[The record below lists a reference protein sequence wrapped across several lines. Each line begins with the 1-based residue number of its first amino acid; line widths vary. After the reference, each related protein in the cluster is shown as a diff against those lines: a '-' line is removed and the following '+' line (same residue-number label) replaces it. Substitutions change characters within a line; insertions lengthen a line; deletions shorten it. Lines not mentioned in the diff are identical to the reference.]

1 MKEPIFSRKF
11 WQKVFNYQLIIWF
24 LLMISYTFSQRNNH
38 FYFIGD
44 LFNLAFSTAIMG
56 LNFYVQFKKDSSK
69 TNTQIVRWL
78 TIVIFPFNFCQ
89 IWHIT
94 GNFLLKNLPAIE
106 ILLVLLLWAVYIFL
120 LVPIAVVHVGPIKN
134 WFLRLLTIY
143 FLDIQYGDAQNL
155 AINPDFRWLHS
166 LTYQGVIAAIALL
179 TMTCF
184 LVKAWGYHFNPN
196 LKFIK
201 IPSFQK
207 KILLALLIMAT
218 IDLFY
223 NEFINYDK
231 AIWTV
236 FFGVDIGS
244 FKFSIPNLTA
254 AIEPGIL
261 EETERYLLIVIFL
274 AGFNRFPKYRI
285 PVAIYG
291 SAILFGLSHLSN
303 FGWHGESFTATI
315 AQVIGVMG
323 SAFIWAELYLY
334 TGKLWL
340 PMIYHFLMDYISDLQ
355 SGWNSAGWSWNG
367 EITDYIYTVLIV
379 DVPLLFSIWMLFGKR
394 RQVMEDNADLI
405 LNLNGRQSMI

>member
-1 MKEPIFSRKF
+1 M
-11 WQKVFNYQLIIWF
+11 
-24 LLMISYTFSQRNNH
+24 
-38 FYFIGD
+38 
-44 LFNLAFSTAIMG
+44 
-56 LNFYVQFKKDSSK
+56 
-69 TNTQIVRWL
+69 
-78 TIVIFPFNFCQ
+78 
-89 IWHIT
+89 
-94 GNFLLKNLPAIE
+94 LKNLPAIE

-201 IPSFQK
+201 SPSFQK
-207 KILLALLIMAT
+207 KILLA
-218 IDLFY
+218 
-223 NEFINYDK
+223 
-231 AIWTV
+231 
-236 FFGVDIGS
+236 
-244 FKFSIPNLTA
+244 
-254 AIEPGIL
+254 
-261 EETERYLLIVIFL
+261 LLIVIFL

-291 SAILFGLSHLSN
+291 SAILFVLSHLSN

-379 DVPLLFSIWMLFGKR
+379 GVPLLFSIWMLFGKR

>member
-1 MKEPIFSRKF
+1 MKEPIFLRKF

-24 LLMISYTFSQRNNH
+24 LLMISYTFFQRNNH

-78 TIVIFPFNFCQ
+78 
-89 IWHIT
+89 
-94 GNFLLKNLPAIE
+94 
-106 ILLVLLLWAVYIFL
+106 
-120 LVPIAVVHVGPIKN
+120 
-134 WFLRLLTIY
+134 
-143 FLDIQYGDAQNL
+143 
-155 AINPDFRWLHS
+155 HS

-201 IPSFQK
+201 SPSFQK

-223 NEFINYDK
+223 N
-231 AIWTV
+231 
-236 FFGVDIGS
+236 
-244 FKFSIPNLTA
+244 IPNLTA

-379 DVPLLFSIWMLFGKR
+379 GVPLLFSIWMLFGKR

-405 LNLNGRQSMI
+405 LNLNSRQSMIQQ

>member
-1 MKEPIFSRKF
+1 
-11 WQKVFNYQLIIWF
+11 
-24 LLMISYTFSQRNNH
+24 MISYTFSQRNNH

-78 TIVIFPFNFCQ
+78 
-89 IWHIT
+89 
-94 GNFLLKNLPAIE
+94 
-106 ILLVLLLWAVYIFL
+106 
-120 LVPIAVVHVGPIKN
+120 
-134 WFLRLLTIY
+134 
-143 FLDIQYGDAQNL
+143 
-155 AINPDFRWLHS
+155 HS

-201 IPSFQK
+201 SPSFQK

-223 NEFINYDK
+223 N
-231 AIWTV
+231 
-236 FFGVDIGS
+236 
-244 FKFSIPNLTA
+244 IPNLTA

-379 DVPLLFSIWMLFGKR
+379 GVPLLFSIWMLFGKR

-405 LNLNGRQSMI
+405 LDLNGRQSMI

>member
-1 MKEPIFSRKF
+1 M
-11 WQKVFNYQLIIWF
+11 L
-24 LLMISYTFSQRNNH
+24 
-38 FYFIGD
+38 
-44 LFNLAFSTAIMG
+44 
-56 LNFYVQFKKDSSK
+56 KK
-69 TNTQIVRWL
+69 
-78 TIVIFPFNFCQ
+78 
-89 IWHIT
+89 
-94 GNFLLKNLPAIE
+94 LPAIE

-201 IPSFQK
+201 SPSFQK

-303 FGWHGESFTATI
+303 FGW
-315 AQVIGVMG
+315 
-323 SAFIWAELYLY
+323 AELYLY

-379 DVPLLFSIWMLFGKR
+379 GVPLLFSIWMLFGKR

>member
-1 MKEPIFSRKF
+1 M
-11 WQKVFNYQLIIWF
+11 
-24 LLMISYTFSQRNNH
+24 
-38 FYFIGD
+38 
-44 LFNLAFSTAIMG
+44 
-56 LNFYVQFKKDSSK
+56 
-69 TNTQIVRWL
+69 
-78 TIVIFPFNFCQ
+78 
-89 IWHIT
+89 
-94 GNFLLKNLPAIE
+94 
-106 ILLVLLLWAVYIFL
+106 
-120 LVPIAVVHVGPIKN
+120 
-134 WFLRLLTIY
+134 
-143 FLDIQYGDAQNL
+143 
-155 AINPDFRWLHS
+155 
-166 LTYQGVIAAIALL
+166 
-179 TMTCF
+179 
-184 LVKAWGYHFNPN
+184 
-196 LKFIK
+196 
-201 IPSFQK
+201 
-207 KILLALLIMAT
+207 LALLIMAT

-223 NEFINYDK
+223 N
-231 AIWTV
+231 
-236 FFGVDIGS
+236 
-244 FKFSIPNLTA
+244 IPNLTA

-303 FGWHGESFTATI
+303 FGWRGESFTATI

-379 DVPLLFSIWMLFGKR
+379 GVPLLFSVWMLFGKR

>member
-1 MKEPIFSRKF
+1 M
-11 WQKVFNYQLIIWF
+11 
-24 LLMISYTFSQRNNH
+24 
-38 FYFIGD
+38 
-44 LFNLAFSTAIMG
+44 
-56 LNFYVQFKKDSSK
+56 
-69 TNTQIVRWL
+69 
-78 TIVIFPFNFCQ
+78 
-89 IWHIT
+89 
-94 GNFLLKNLPAIE
+94 LKNLPAIE

-179 TMTCF
+179 TMTYF
-184 LVKAWGYHFNPN
+184 LVKAWDYHFNPN

-201 IPSFQK
+201 SPSFQK

-303 FGWHGESFTATI
+303 FGWHGESFTSTI

-379 DVPLLFSIWMLFGKR
+379 GVPLLFSIWMLFGKR

>member
-1 MKEPIFSRKF
+1 M
-11 WQKVFNYQLIIWF
+11 
-24 LLMISYTFSQRNNH
+24 
-38 FYFIGD
+38 
-44 LFNLAFSTAIMG
+44 
-56 LNFYVQFKKDSSK
+56 
-69 TNTQIVRWL
+69 
-78 TIVIFPFNFCQ
+78 
-89 IWHIT
+89 
-94 GNFLLKNLPAIE
+94 LKNLPAIE

-201 IPSFQK
+201 SPSFQK

-223 NEFINYDK
+223 N
-231 AIWTV
+231 
-236 FFGVDIGS
+236 
-244 FKFSIPNLTA
+244 IPNLTA

-261 EETERYLLIVIFL
+261 KETERYLLIVIFL

-334 TGKLWL
+334 TEKLWL
-340 PMIYHFLMDYISDLQ
+340 PMIYHFLMDYI
-355 SGWNSAGWSWNG
+355 
-367 EITDYIYTVLIV
+367 YTVLIV
-379 DVPLLFSIWMLFGKR
+379 GVPLLFSIWMLFGKR

>member
-1 MKEPIFSRKF
+1 MKERIFSRKF

-155 AINPDFRWLHS
+155 AINPDFCWLHS

-201 IPSFQK
+201 SPSFQK
-207 KILLALLIMAT
+207 KILLAWRK
-218 IDLFY
+218 FY
-223 NEFINYDK
+223 CNNCTSY
-231 AIWTV
+231 WRN
-236 FFGVDIGS
+236 G
-244 FKFSIPNLTA
+244 
-254 AIEPGIL
+254 
-261 EETERYLLIVIFL
+261 ER
-274 AGFNRFPKYRI
+274 
-285 PVAIYG
+285 
-291 SAILFGLSHLSN
+291 
-303 FGWHGESFTATI
+303 
-315 AQVIGVMG
+315 
-323 SAFIWAELYLY
+323 LYLGRIVSLY
-334 TGKLWL
+334 RKT
-340 PMIYHFLMDYISDLQ
+340 MVADDL
-355 SGWNSAGWSWNG
+355 SLFNG
-367 EITDYIYTVLIV
+367 LY
-379 DVPLLFSIWMLFGKR
+379 F
-394 RQVMEDNADLI
+394 
-405 LNLNGRQSMI
+405 

>member
-1 MKEPIFSRKF
+1 MKERIFSRKF

-78 TIVIFPFNFCQ
+78 
-89 IWHIT
+89 
-94 GNFLLKNLPAIE
+94 
-106 ILLVLLLWAVYIFL
+106 
-120 LVPIAVVHVGPIKN
+120 
-134 WFLRLLTIY
+134 
-143 FLDIQYGDAQNL
+143 
-155 AINPDFRWLHS
+155 HS

-201 IPSFQK
+201 SPSFQK

-223 NEFINYDK
+223 N
-231 AIWTV
+231 
-236 FFGVDIGS
+236 
-244 FKFSIPNLTA
+244 IPNLTA

-379 DVPLLFSIWMLFGKR
+379 GVPLLFSIWMLFGKR
-394 RQVMEDNADLI
+394 RQVMEDNTDLI
-405 LNLNGRQSMI
+405 LNLNGRQSMIQQ

>member
-1 MKEPIFSRKF
+1 MKERIFSRKF

-78 TIVIFPFNFCQ
+78 
-89 IWHIT
+89 
-94 GNFLLKNLPAIE
+94 
-106 ILLVLLLWAVYIFL
+106 
-120 LVPIAVVHVGPIKN
+120 
-134 WFLRLLTIY
+134 
-143 FLDIQYGDAQNL
+143 
-155 AINPDFRWLHS
+155 HS

-201 IPSFQK
+201 SSSFQK

-223 NEFINYDK
+223 N
-231 AIWTV
+231 
-236 FFGVDIGS
+236 
-244 FKFSIPNLTA
+244 IPNLTA

-379 DVPLLFSIWMLFGKR
+379 GVPLLFSIWMLFGKR

-405 LNLNGRQSMI
+405 LNLNGRQSMIQQ

>member
-1 MKEPIFSRKF
+1 
-11 WQKVFNYQLIIWF
+11 
-24 LLMISYTFSQRNNH
+24 MISYTFSQRNNH

-78 TIVIFPFNFCQ
+78 
-89 IWHIT
+89 
-94 GNFLLKNLPAIE
+94 
-106 ILLVLLLWAVYIFL
+106 
-120 LVPIAVVHVGPIKN
+120 
-134 WFLRLLTIY
+134 
-143 FLDIQYGDAQNL
+143 
-155 AINPDFRWLHS
+155 HS

-179 TMTCF
+179 TMTYF
-184 LVKAWGYHFNPN
+184 LVKAWDYHFNPN

-201 IPSFQK
+201 SPSFQK

-223 NEFINYDK
+223 N
-231 AIWTV
+231 
-236 FFGVDIGS
+236 
-244 FKFSIPNLTA
+244 IPNLTA

-367 EITDYIYTVLIV
+367 KITDYIYTVLIV
-379 DVPLLFSIWMLFGKR
+379 GVPLLFSIWMLFGKR

-405 LNLNGRQSMI
+405 LDLNGRQSMI

>member
-1 MKEPIFSRKF
+1 MKERIFSRKF

-44 LFNLAFSTAIMG
+44 LFNLAFNTAIMG

-69 TNTQIVRWL
+69 TNTQIV
-78 TIVIFPFNFCQ
+78 
-89 IWHIT
+89 
-94 GNFLLKNLPAIE
+94 
-106 ILLVLLLWAVYIFL
+106 
-120 LVPIAVVHVGPIKN
+120 
-134 WFLRLLTIY
+134 
-143 FLDIQYGDAQNL
+143 
-155 AINPDFRWLHS
+155 RWLHS

-201 IPSFQK
+201 SPSFQK

-223 NEFINYDK
+223 N
-231 AIWTV
+231 
-236 FFGVDIGS
+236 
-244 FKFSIPNLTA
+244 IPNLTA

-379 DVPLLFSIWMLFGKR
+379 RVPLLFSIWMLFGKR

>member
-78 TIVIFPFNFCQ
+78 
-89 IWHIT
+89 
-94 GNFLLKNLPAIE
+94 
-106 ILLVLLLWAVYIFL
+106 
-120 LVPIAVVHVGPIKN
+120 
-134 WFLRLLTIY
+134 
-143 FLDIQYGDAQNL
+143 
-155 AINPDFRWLHS
+155 HS

-201 IPSFQK
+201 SPSFQK

-218 IDLFY
+218 
-223 NEFINYDK
+223 
-231 AIWTV
+231 
-236 FFGVDIGS
+236 IGS

-254 AIEPGIL
+254 AIEPG
-261 EETERYLLIVIFL
+261 FWKKP
-274 AGFNRFPKYRI
+274 N
-285 PVAIYG
+285 AIY
-291 SAILFGLSHLSN
+291 
-303 FGWHGESFTATI
+303 
-315 AQVIGVMG
+315 
-323 SAFIWAELYLY
+323 
-334 TGKLWL
+334 
-340 PMIYHFLMDYISDLQ
+340 
-355 SGWNSAGWSWNG
+355 
-367 EITDYIYTVLIV
+367 
-379 DVPLLFSIWMLFGKR
+379 
-394 RQVMEDNADLI
+394 
-405 LNLNGRQSMI
+405 

>member
-1 MKEPIFSRKF
+1 MKERIFSRKF

-78 TIVIFPFNFCQ
+78 
-89 IWHIT
+89 
-94 GNFLLKNLPAIE
+94 
-106 ILLVLLLWAVYIFL
+106 
-120 LVPIAVVHVGPIKN
+120 
-134 WFLRLLTIY
+134 
-143 FLDIQYGDAQNL
+143 
-155 AINPDFRWLHS
+155 HS

-201 IPSFQK
+201 SPSFQK
-207 KILLALLIMAT
+207 KILLA
-218 IDLFY
+218 
-223 NEFINYDK
+223 
-231 AIWTV
+231 
-236 FFGVDIGS
+236 
-244 FKFSIPNLTA
+244 
-254 AIEPGIL
+254 
-261 EETERYLLIVIFL
+261 LLIVIFL

-315 AQVIGVMG
+315 A
-323 SAFIWAELYLY
+323 
-334 TGKLWL
+334 
-340 PMIYHFLMDYISDLQ
+340 
-355 SGWNSAGWSWNG
+355 
-367 EITDYIYTVLIV
+367 
-379 DVPLLFSIWMLFGKR
+379 
-394 RQVMEDNADLI
+394 
-405 LNLNGRQSMI
+405 

>member
-1 MKEPIFSRKF
+1 MKERIFSRKF

-201 IPSFQK
+201 SPSFQK

-218 IDLFY
+218 
-223 NEFINYDK
+223 
-231 AIWTV
+231 
-236 FFGVDIGS
+236 
-244 FKFSIPNLTA
+244 
-254 AIEPGIL
+254 IEPGIL

-303 FGWHGESFTATI
+303 FCWHGESFTATI

-379 DVPLLFSIWMLFGKR
+379 GVPLLFSILMLFGKR

-405 LNLNGRQSMI
+405 LNLNGRQSMIYQ

>member
-1 MKEPIFSRKF
+1 MKERIFSRKF

-44 LFNLAFSTAIMG
+44 LFNLAFSTVIMG

-69 TNTQIVRWL
+69 TNTQIV
-78 TIVIFPFNFCQ
+78 
-89 IWHIT
+89 
-94 GNFLLKNLPAIE
+94 
-106 ILLVLLLWAVYIFL
+106 
-120 LVPIAVVHVGPIKN
+120 
-134 WFLRLLTIY
+134 
-143 FLDIQYGDAQNL
+143 
-155 AINPDFRWLHS
+155 RWLHS

-201 IPSFQK
+201 SPSFQK

-223 NEFINYDK
+223 N
-231 AIWTV
+231 
-236 FFGVDIGS
+236 
-244 FKFSIPNLTA
+244 IPNLTA

-274 AGFNRFPKYRI
+274 AVFNRFPKYRI
-285 PVAIYG
+285 PVAIYS

-379 DVPLLFSIWMLFGKR
+379 GVSLLFSIWMLFGKR

>member
-1 MKEPIFSRKF
+1 MKERIFSRKF

-78 TIVIFPFNFCQ
+78 
-89 IWHIT
+89 
-94 GNFLLKNLPAIE
+94 
-106 ILLVLLLWAVYIFL
+106 
-120 LVPIAVVHVGPIKN
+120 
-134 WFLRLLTIY
+134 
-143 FLDIQYGDAQNL
+143 
-155 AINPDFRWLHS
+155 HS

-201 IPSFQK
+201 SPSFQK

-254 AIEPGIL
+254 AIEPG
-261 EETERYLLIVIFL
+261 FWKKP
-274 AGFNRFPKYRI
+274 N
-285 PVAIYG
+285 AIY
-291 SAILFGLSHLSN
+291 
-303 FGWHGESFTATI
+303 
-315 AQVIGVMG
+315 
-323 SAFIWAELYLY
+323 
-334 TGKLWL
+334 
-340 PMIYHFLMDYISDLQ
+340 
-355 SGWNSAGWSWNG
+355 
-367 EITDYIYTVLIV
+367 
-379 DVPLLFSIWMLFGKR
+379 
-394 RQVMEDNADLI
+394 
-405 LNLNGRQSMI
+405 

>member
-1 MKEPIFSRKF
+1 MKERIFSRKF

-78 TIVIFPFNFCQ
+78 
-89 IWHIT
+89 
-94 GNFLLKNLPAIE
+94 
-106 ILLVLLLWAVYIFL
+106 
-120 LVPIAVVHVGPIKN
+120 
-134 WFLRLLTIY
+134 
-143 FLDIQYGDAQNL
+143 
-155 AINPDFRWLHS
+155 HS

-201 IPSFQK
+201 SPSFQK

-223 NEFINYDK
+223 N
-231 AIWTV
+231 
-236 FFGVDIGS
+236 
-244 FKFSIPNLTA
+244 IPNLTA

-379 DVPLLFSIWMLFGKR
+379 GVSLLFSIWMLFGKR

-405 LNLNGRQSMI
+405 LNLNGRQSIIQQ

>member
-1 MKEPIFSRKF
+1 MKERIFSRKF

-94 GNFLLKNLPAIE
+94 GNFFLKNLPAIE

-179 TMTCF
+179 TMTYF
-184 LVKAWGYHFNPN
+184 LVKAWDYHFNPN

-201 IPSFQK
+201 SSSFQT

-223 NEFINYDK
+223 N
-231 AIWTV
+231 
-236 FFGVDIGS
+236 
-244 FKFSIPNLTA
+244 IPNLTA

-405 LNLNGRQSMI
+405 LDLNGRQSMI

>member
-1 MKEPIFSRKF
+1 MKEPIFLRKF

-24 LLMISYTFSQRNNH
+24 LLMISYTFFQRNNH

-94 GNFLLKNLPAIE
+94 GNFLLKNLPAVE

-134 WFLRLLTIY
+134 QFLRLLTIY

-201 IPSFQK
+201 SPSFQK

-223 NEFINYDK
+223 N
-231 AIWTV
+231 
-236 FFGVDIGS
+236 
-244 FKFSIPNLTA
+244 IPNLTA

-340 PMIYHFLMDYISDLQ
+340 PIIYHFLMDYISDLQ

-379 DVPLLFSIWMLFGKR
+379 GVPLLFSIWMLFGKR

-405 LNLNGRQSMI
+405 LNLNSRQSMIQQ

>member
-1 MKEPIFSRKF
+1 M
-11 WQKVFNYQLIIWF
+11 
-24 LLMISYTFSQRNNH
+24 
-38 FYFIGD
+38 
-44 LFNLAFSTAIMG
+44 
-56 LNFYVQFKKDSSK
+56 
-69 TNTQIVRWL
+69 
-78 TIVIFPFNFCQ
+78 
-89 IWHIT
+89 
-94 GNFLLKNLPAIE
+94 LKNLPAIE

-196 LKFIK
+196 FKS
-201 IPSFQK
+201 PSFQK

-379 DVPLLFSIWMLFGKR
+379 GVPLLFSIWMLFGKR

>member
-1 MKEPIFSRKF
+1 
-11 WQKVFNYQLIIWF
+11 
-24 LLMISYTFSQRNNH
+24 MISYTFSQRNNH

-78 TIVIFPFNFCQ
+78 
-89 IWHIT
+89 
-94 GNFLLKNLPAIE
+94 
-106 ILLVLLLWAVYIFL
+106 
-120 LVPIAVVHVGPIKN
+120 
-134 WFLRLLTIY
+134 
-143 FLDIQYGDAQNL
+143 
-155 AINPDFRWLHS
+155 HS

-201 IPSFQK
+201 SPSFQK

-223 NEFINYDK
+223 N
-231 AIWTV
+231 
-236 FFGVDIGS
+236 
-244 FKFSIPNLTA
+244 IPNLTA

-303 FGWHGESFTATI
+303 FGLHGESFTATI

-367 EITDYIYTVLIV
+367 EITDYIYTILIV
-379 DVPLLFSIWMLFGKR
+379 GVSLLFSIWMLFGKR

>member
-1 MKEPIFSRKF
+1 MKERIFSRKF

-78 TIVIFPFNFCQ
+78 
-89 IWHIT
+89 
-94 GNFLLKNLPAIE
+94 
-106 ILLVLLLWAVYIFL
+106 
-120 LVPIAVVHVGPIKN
+120 
-134 WFLRLLTIY
+134 
-143 FLDIQYGDAQNL
+143 
-155 AINPDFRWLHS
+155 HS

-201 IPSFQK
+201 SPSFQK
-207 KILLALLIMAT
+207 KILLA
-218 IDLFY
+218 
-223 NEFINYDK
+223 
-231 AIWTV
+231 
-236 FFGVDIGS
+236 
-244 FKFSIPNLTA
+244 
-254 AIEPGIL
+254 
-261 EETERYLLIVIFL
+261 LLIVIFL

-303 FGWHGESFTATI
+303 LGWHGESFTATI

-379 DVPLLFSIWMLFGKR
+379 GVPLLFSIWMLFGKR

>member
-1 MKEPIFSRKF
+1 M
-11 WQKVFNYQLIIWF
+11 
-24 LLMISYTFSQRNNH
+24 
-38 FYFIGD
+38 
-44 LFNLAFSTAIMG
+44 
-56 LNFYVQFKKDSSK
+56 
-69 TNTQIVRWL
+69 
-78 TIVIFPFNFCQ
+78 
-89 IWHIT
+89 
-94 GNFLLKNLPAIE
+94 LKNLPAIE

-201 IPSFQK
+201 SPSFQK

-223 NEFINYDK
+223 N
-231 AIWTV
+231 
-236 FFGVDIGS
+236 
-244 FKFSIPNLTA
+244 IPNLTA

-379 DVPLLFSIWMLFGKR
+379 GVPLLFSIWMLFGKR
-394 RQVMEDNADLI
+394 RQVMEDKADLI
-405 LNLNGRQSMI
+405 LDLNGRQSMI

>member
-1 MKEPIFSRKF
+1 MP
-11 WQKVFNYQLIIWF
+11 
-24 LLMISYTFSQRNNH
+24 
-38 FYFIGD
+38 
-44 LFNLAFSTAIMG
+44 NLAYHWEFFA
-56 LNFYVQFKKDSSK
+56 
-69 TNTQIVRWL
+69 
-78 TIVIFPFNFCQ
+78 
-89 IWHIT
+89 
-94 GNFLLKNLPAIE
+94 KNLPAIE

-179 TMTCF
+179 TITYF
-184 LVKAWGYHFNPN
+184 LVKAWDYHFNPN

-201 IPSFQK
+201 SPSFQK

-315 AQVIGVMG
+315 VQVIGVMG

-379 DVPLLFSIWMLFGKR
+379 GVPLLFSIWMLFGKR